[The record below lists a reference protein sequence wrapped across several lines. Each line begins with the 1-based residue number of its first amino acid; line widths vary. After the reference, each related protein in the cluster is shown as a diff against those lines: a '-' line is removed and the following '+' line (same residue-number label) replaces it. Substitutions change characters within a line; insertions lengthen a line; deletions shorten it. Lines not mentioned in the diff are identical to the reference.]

1 LLDKN
6 NALREFPLGYVTSS
20 AADSP
25 ITNIINKLT
34 RDGEFAPGVSPRL
47 LVKNW
52 PTAFVEWPTKS
63 VREALYASPQ
73 FSRIVKGTEAVQ
85 DAIANGVS
93 RAELAYV
100 GKAAGGGYRPF
111 QFNKGLSSNEVEIS
125 DDMFI
130 ITRETA
136 EAYIK
141 KREGGEPTP
150 PPQPPGGAGGAEGGR
165 TDGGAGGGEQPI
177 PPGGETGATGI
188 RKIAWSG
195 EIAPQKWMNFYT
207 RVLSRFVTGSGLKV
221 TVNVEVA

>member
-1 LLDKN
+1 
-6 NALREFPLGYVTSS
+6 
-20 AADSP
+20 
-25 ITNIINKLT
+25 
-34 RDGEFAPGVSPRL
+34 
-47 LVKNW
+47 
-52 PTAFVEWPTKS
+52 
-63 VREALYASPQ
+63 EALYASPQ

-111 QFNKGLSSNEVEIS
+111 QFSKGMASNEVEIS

-141 KREGGEPTP
+141 KSDAGDSGSESQSQSGGETA
-150 PPQPPGGAGGAEGGR
+150 GADGGR
-165 TDGGAGGGEQPI
+165 TDEGTDAGEKRQFSGGGASAE
-177 PPGGETGATGI
+177 GI

-207 RVLSRFVTGSGLKV
+207 RVLSRFVTGSG
-221 TVNVEVA
+221 